1 MFGEQLAQE
10 MCFEE
15 RGNNTKTTIAVPKI
29 RTFLEISRGIS
40 AGLCDCWLSISKGD
54 DGYLPARK

>member
-40 AGLCDCWLSISKGD
+40 AGLCQL
-54 DGYLPARK
+54 LALHLER